1 MTDPESISRLLRYAG
16 EIADHEPQ
24 VVRDLARWELER
36 LTLLLKQLGADG
48 EAIYEGEDSEWLL
61 GLTAVARESV
71 DAVDT
76 SRRGGGDLEFRYLR
90 LQSEAVADRSVRV
103 RRVFVVEGPEHA
115 AALVERV
122 AEHRQAGADVR
133 LLDES
138 RADDELRSLVFD
150 FTLFDDAVSYEITP
164 AQRPGS
170 VRTHLGM
177 TVPRVRD
184 RVSRFTRIWNAA
196 AEA

>member
-1 MTDPESISRLLRYAG
+1 MTDPESVSRLLRYAG

-24 VVRDLARWELER
+24 VIRDLARWELER

-61 GLTAVARESV
+61 GLTAVAQRTI
-71 DAVDT
+71 DAVNAT
-76 SRRGGGDLEFRYLR
+76 RRSGDDLAFRYLE
-90 LQSEAVADRSVRV
+90 LQREAAASRSVRV
-103 RRVFVVEGPEHA
+103 RRVFVVESPAEA
-115 AALVERV
+115 ATLAPVV
-122 AEHRQAGADVR
+122 ADQQAAGVAVR

-138 RADDELRSLVFD
+138 AASEELRSLVFD
-150 FTLFDDAVSYEITP
+150 FVLFDESVTYEITP
-164 AQRPGS
+164 ALRPGS

-184 RVSRFTRIWNAA
+184 RVSRFARLWEAA
-196 AEA
+196 AG